1 MSDDAA
7 PAPPSEKRRPA
18 LSPSRAS
25 DFKQCPLLYR
35 FRAIDRLPEPPS
47 TAQVR
52 GSVVHAALEQLYAL
66 PAPDRVPETAMSLVE
81 PAWDRVV
88 AAQPDLADDIEPAVR
103 AELLEEARALLSG
116 YYRLEDPTRFDP
128 ESCEQR
134 VEVELADG
142 TLLRGFVDRID
153 VAPTGEVRV
162 VDYKTGKAPS
172 EARALAEF
180 KAMFQMKFYAVA
192 LLRSRGVLP
201 ARLRLLYL
209 ADGQVLDYSP
219 DLDELERFEKTL
231 IAIWRAIQSAG
242 ATGDFRPHP
251 SRLCD
256 WCAHHAH
263 CPVFGGTP
271 PPYPGWPEPRP
282 RARRRGA
289 LLLGACCV
297 IECHY
302 RRLGAD
308 GEFQVFESTDY
319 TRSNWDPE
327 IQHGSPP
334 LALMTKL
341 IEELEAGRLPVAH
354 RQGVD
359 GHPRR
364 DSRCAGAGSGLG
376 GTPGRRI
383 SLLAAEMIAA
393 RPGGP
398 DRAVARATAWLLAT
412 SDTADVA
419 TDRYPPSSKATRI
432 RCRTAGRARRVTWRR
447 SAGAGRP
454 PTRAPRWSG

>member
-1 MSDDAA
+1 MPCPRRIEYPRRRCRWSSRRGIASSPRSPGSPTTSSPPYGRA
-7 PAPPSEKRRPA
+7 PGGGP
-18 LSPSRAS
+18 
-25 DFKQCPLLYR
+25 
-35 FRAIDRLPEPPS
+35 
-47 TAQVR
+47 
-52 GSVVHAALEQLYAL
+52 G
-66 PAPDRVPETAMSLVE
+66 
-81 PAWDRVV
+81 
-88 AAQPDLADDIEPAVR
+88 
-103 AELLEEARALLSG
+103 LLSG

-162 VDYKTGKAPS
+162 VDYKTGKAPP

-271 PPYPGWPEPRP
+271 PPYPGWPERP
-282 RARRRGA
+282 AEGEGEDAVLYCWRS
-289 LLLGACCV
+289 LL
-297 IECHY
+297 
-302 RRLGAD
+302 RD
-308 GEFQVFESTDY
+308 
-319 TRSNWDPE
+319 
-327 IQHGSPP
+327 
-334 LALMTKL
+334 
-341 IEELEAGRLPVAH
+341 RLPLPSA
-354 RQGVD
+354 R
-359 GHPRR
+359 
-364 DSRCAGAGSGLG
+364 
-376 GTPGRRI
+376 GRR
-383 SLLAAEMIAA
+383 
-393 RPGGP
+393 
-398 DRAVARATAWLLAT
+398 
-412 SDTADVA
+412 
-419 TDRYPPSSKATRI
+419 
-432 RCRTAGRARRVTWRR
+432 
-447 SAGAGRP
+447 
-454 PTRAPRWSG
+454 